1 MAAKVVWGLDIGNS
15 ALKAVKMERQGTEAK
30 VVDFDIISIAGEDDK
45 ERAARIQ
52 SAFTTLTQNHKFG
65 NDPVYIS
72 VPGNVCLH
80 REFQLPPGSEDRLA
94 DLVMYEAK
102 QQIPFPLEQ
111 VEWGYERFED
121 PSGVGVALIAVR
133 KNDIQDLLNTAAA
146 NKLNIR
152 GITAAPMALFNFVQ
166 HEFKPEST
174 TLILDAGSKG
184 TDFVVMNKRQIYFR
198 TIQIAG
204 REITRQL
211 ENKFKVPF
219 EKAEEL
225 KVNIEKSPQMDKI
238 LAVIEPTLRQLG
250 AEVQRTIGFY
260 KSKARGQRIQQA
272 YLLGHTFRLPKMAE
286 FLQSQVREAPFALVE
301 GLQRI
306 RLDVSI
312 NPEAWNAEFPTMAV
326 AMGLGVQGLGLS
338 ELTLNLIGK
347 QTEAAATTSKWKGW
361 AAASVAVVVAT
372 LGFSYLQASN
382 ADGVYAEKK
391 TKLKESVDRAKRFE
405 TEEDSATQTLPQREE
420 LAKRYARIGSD
431 RGKVAQLFPKLVG
444 LKGSDGRALFSAENK
459 MFLTGLYVSRAP
471 YGALPGIQQPDRNEK
486 SVSREALDKSDNL
499 NGPKSAYGVLAPR
512 GVQDPLMQP
521 AELRTSLPLMA
532 ILVAEIETG
541 PDLLGKITR
550 LEDAL
555 RKLEEVKEVDATHED
570 GTKIKEKYVKVER
583 PELNNTFQES
593 IMEYDSQGRLKVGG
607 STPSATPGA
616 APAEPKKKLYT
627 VIYAIV
633 RLEEKTDPDVE
644 PVVKAAPVETPRPAS
659 KSGKAK

>member
-15 ALKAVKMERQGTEAK
+15 ALKAVKMERQGTECK

-45 ERAARIQ
+45 DRASRIQ
-52 SAFTTLTQNHKFG
+52 AAFSTLTQNHKFG
-65 NDPVYIS
+65 NDPVFIS

-312 NPEAWNAEFPTMAV
+312 NPEAWNVEFPTMAV
-326 AMGLGVQGLGLS
+326 AMGLGIQGLGLS

-347 QTEAAATTSKWKGW
+347 QTEAAAATSKWQGW
-361 AAASVAVVVAT
+361 AAASVAVVAAT
-372 LGFSYLQASN
+372 LAFSYLQASS
-382 ADGVYAEKK
+382 AEAEYTENKN
-391 TKLKESVDRAKRFE
+391 KLKASIDEANKYAK
-405 TEEDSATQTLPQREE
+405 EEKSAIANIPEREE
-420 LAKRYARIGSD
+420 LAKRYARVGSD
-431 RGKVAQLFPKLVG
+431 RGKIAQFFPKLVG
-444 LKGSDGRALFSAENK
+444 LRGNDGRALFSAENK

-471 YGALPGIQQPDRNEK
+471 YGALPGISQERNDK
-486 SVSREALDKSDNL
+486 NSGREALDKSDNL
-499 NGPKSAYGVLAPR
+499 TGPKSIYSFLTSKQVT
-512 GVQDPLMQP
+512 DPLVQP
-521 AELRTSLPLMA
+521 AESRASLPLMA
-532 ILVAEIETG
+532 ILVAEIEVG
-541 PDLLGKITR
+541 PDLLGKITK

-555 RKLEEVKEVDATHED
+555 RRLDEVKEVDTTHED
-570 GTKIKEKYVKVER
+570 GSKVKEKFVKVER
-583 PELNNTFQES
+583 PELSSTFQES

-607 STPSATPGA
+607 TNPSATPAA
-616 APAEPKKKLYT
+616 APPEPKKKQYT
-627 VIYAIV
+627 VIYAMV
-633 RLEEKTDPDVE
+633 RLEDKTDTDIE
-644 PVVKAAPVETPRPAS
+644 PTVKAAAVETPRPNS
-659 KSGKAK
+659 KSGKNK

>member
-15 ALKAVKMERQGTEAK
+15 ALKAVKMERQGAECK

-45 ERAARIQ
+45 DRASRIQ
-52 SAFTTLTQNHKFG
+52 AAFSTLTQNHKFG
-65 NDPVYIS
+65 NDPVFIS

-133 KNDIQDLLNTAAA
+133 KNDIQDLLNTATA

-166 HEFKPEST
+166 FEFKPEST

-286 FLQSQVREAPFALVE
+286 FLQAQVREAPFALVE

-312 NPEAWNAEFPTMAV
+312 NPDAWSVEFPTMAV

-361 AAASVAVVVAT
+361 AAACVAAIAAT
-372 LGFSYLQASN
+372 LVFSYLQASS
-382 ADGVYAEKK
+382 AEAEYTVNKD
-391 TKLKESVDRAKRFE
+391 KLKASIEDANTYAKQEKAAIATISEREDLAKRF
-405 TEEDSATQTLPQREE
+405 
-420 LAKRYARIGSD
+420 ARVGSD
-431 RGKVAQLFPKLVG
+431 RGKIAQFFPKLVG

-471 YGALPGIQQPDRNEK
+471 YGSLPGIQADRNDK
-486 SVSREALDKSDNL
+486 TSGREALDKSDNL
-499 NGPKSAYGVLAPR
+499 TGPKSIYNFLGKNVT
-512 GVQDPLMQP
+512 DPLIQP
-521 AELRTSLPLMA
+521 AETRTSLPLMGLL
-532 ILVAEIETG
+532 IAEIETG

-555 RKLEEVKEVDATHED
+555 RRLEEVKEIETTHED
-570 GTKIKEKYVKVER
+570 GSKVTEKFVKVER
-583 PELNNTFQES
+583 PELSSTFQES
-593 IMEYDSQGRLKVGG
+593 ILEYDSQGRLKTGPTNP
-607 STPSATPGA
+607 SATPSAT
-616 APAEPKKKLYT
+616 PAEPKKKQYT
-627 VIYAIV
+627 VIYAMV
-633 RLEEKTDPDVE
+633 RLEDKTDADLE
-644 PVVKAAPVETPRPAS
+644 PAVKAEAPKAPS
-659 KSGKAK
+659 KAGKSSPK

>member
-1 MAAKVVWGLDIGNS
+1 
-15 ALKAVKMERQGTEAK
+15 
-30 VVDFDIISIAGEDDK
+30 
-45 ERAARIQ
+45 
-52 SAFTTLTQNHKFG
+52 
-65 NDPVYIS
+65 
-72 VPGNVCLH
+72 
-80 REFQLPPGSEDRLA
+80 
-94 DLVMYEAK
+94 MYEAK

-133 KNDIQDLLNTAAA
+133 KNDIQDLLNTATA

-286 FLQSQVREAPFALVE
+286 FLQAQVREAPFALVE

-361 AAASVAVVVAT
+361 AAASVAVVAAT
-372 LGFSYLQASN
+372 LGFSYLQATS
-382 ADGVYAEKK
+382 ADTVYAEKK

-405 TEEDSATQTLPQREE
+405 MEEDKATQTLPQREE

-431 RGKVAQLFPKLVG
+431 RGKVAQMFPKLVG

-471 YGALPGIQQPDRNEK
+471 YGALPDIQQPQDRNEK
-486 SVSREALDKSDNL
+486 GSSREALDKSDNL
-499 NGPKSAYGVLAPR
+499 IGPKSIYSFLVPKT
-512 GVQDPLMQP
+512 VMDPLMQP
-521 AELRTSLPLMA
+521 VELRASLPLMA

-555 RKLEEVKEVDATHED
+555 RKLDEVKEVDTTHED
-570 GTKIKEKYVKVER
+570 GTKTKEKYVKVER

-593 IMEYDSQGRLKVGG
+593 IMEYDAQGRLKVGG
-607 STPSATPGA
+607 TSISATPGTP
-616 APAEPKKKLYT
+616 PAEPKRKQYT
-627 VIYAIV
+627 IIYAIV
-633 RLEEKTDPDVE
+633 QLEEKTDLDVE
-644 PVVKAAPVETPRPAS
+644 PAVKAGPVVAPRPAS
-659 KSGKAK
+659 KSGKASPK